1 MDATKRFFSC
11 KDCKRRTVSLDR
23 LPKKTCDK
31 CGGSSWERAGMIAER
46 KGPQL
51 DTEKLSVR
59 GNEETFLG
67 STRGAVNIN
76 I

>member
-1 MDATKRFFSC
+1 
-11 KDCKRRTVSLDR
+11 
-23 LPKKTCDK
+23 
-31 CGGSSWERAGMIAER
+31 MIAER